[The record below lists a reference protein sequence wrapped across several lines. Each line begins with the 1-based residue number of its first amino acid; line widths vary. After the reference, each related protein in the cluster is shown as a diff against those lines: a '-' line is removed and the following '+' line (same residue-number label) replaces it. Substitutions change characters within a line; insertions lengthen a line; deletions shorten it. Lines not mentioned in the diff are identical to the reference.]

1 MRVST
6 SELARTRE
14 VVGKVLEE
22 LRLDAYIFEVEPGD
36 GQWEIRVECA
46 VADGWETCR
55 LTADKEYLLRGTDD
69 AIVHEVLVDNWRE
82 ALCDCLRASGSAAS

>member
-1 MRVST
+1 MQMSA

-14 VVGKVLEE
+14 VVSRVLEE
-22 LRLDAYIFEVEPGD
+22 LNLDAYIFEVEPHE

-55 LTADKEYLLRGTDD
+55 LTADKEYLLRGADD

-82 ALCDCLRASGSAAS
+82 ALCDCLRAS